1 MFQTG
6 IITGV
11 SVSHVDARVEE
22 IDAASGDSVRAV
34 VSELLADRRVSEAFA
49 LQTCNRAE
57 AYVVVDS
64 AADGRSVLSDRVS
77 HVRSDAVTWLSHEE
91 SIRHLMRVAAGLES
105 LVLGEDQ
112 IIGQFKTAI
121 DESRAVGG
129 IATVLDETLM
139 KAVHVGETARTET
152 AINQGVL
159 SLGSA
164 AVELAQ
170 RELNLDGSSALIVGA
185 GEMGLLS
192 ARALSAAGVDRLTIA
207 NRTVPHAEHIA
218 AELDIDASAV
228 HLDAIQ
234 AAAADVDVLISAT
247 NSPQHLI
254 SQADLTETDQIVC
267 IDIAQPHDI
276 EPAADAIDGVSLYD
290 IDSLEAVTEETRS
303 DREAAAEA
311 VEAIIDEEFDRLLA
325 SFKRKQADEAIR
337 AMYEGAE
344 RVKTRE
350 VATALTK
357 LEANGDL
364 TDEQRAIVESL
375 ADALVGQ
382 LLAAPTKSLREAAG
396 EDDWTTIQTA
406 MKLFDPGFDDPPMSP
421 SDIAGSEIP
430 TGSDQIP
437 QHVLER
443 ISDD

>member
-49 LQTCNRAE
+49 VQTCNRAE
-57 AYVVVDS
+57 AYVVADS

-77 HVRSDAVTWLSHEE
+77 HVRSGAVTWLSHEG

-112 IIGQFKTAI
+112 IIGQFKTAME
-121 DESRAVGG
+121 ESRAAGG
-129 IATVLDETLM
+129 IGTVLDETLT
-139 KAVHVGETARTET
+139 KAIHVGETARTKTE
-152 AINQGVL
+152 INQGVL

-170 RELNLDGSSALIVGA
+170 RETNLDGSSALIVGA
-185 GEMGLLS
+185 GEMGMLS

-218 AELDIDASAV
+218 AELDVDASAI
-228 HLDAIQ
+228 HLGAIP
-234 AAAADVDVLISAT
+234 AAAAEADVLISAT
-247 NSPQHLI
+247 NSSEHLI
-254 SQADLTETDQIVC
+254 TTADLKATDQIVC

-303 DREAAAEA
+303 DRKAAAEA

-350 VATALTK
+350 VTTALTK

-364 TDEQRAIVESL
+364 TDEQREIVESL

-421 SDIAGSEIP
+421 PNPSDSEGP
-430 TGSDQIP
+430 VGSDQIP

>member
-49 LQTCNRAE
+49 IQTCNRAE
-57 AYVVVDS
+57 AYVVADS
-64 AADGRSVLSDRVS
+64 AADGRSALSDRVS
-77 HVRSDAVTWLSHEE
+77 HVRSGAVTWLSHEE

-121 DESRAVGG
+121 EESRAAGG
-129 IATVLDETLM
+129 IATVLDETLT
-139 KAVHVGETARTET
+139 KAIHVGETARTKT

-170 RELNLDGSSALIVGA
+170 RETNLDGSSALIVGA
-185 GEMGLLS
+185 GEMGMLS
-192 ARALSAAGVDRLTIA
+192 ARALSAAGVDQLTIA

-218 AELDIDASAV
+218 AELDVDASAV
-228 HLDAIQ
+228 HLDAIP
-234 AAAADVDVLISAT
+234 AAAAEADVLISAT
-247 NSPQHLI
+247 NSSEHLI
-254 SQADLTETDQIVC
+254 STADLKETDQIVC

-276 EPAADAIDGVSLYD
+276 EPGADAIDGVSLYD

-350 VATALTK
+350 VTTALTK

-364 TDEQRAIVESL
+364 TDEQREIVESL

-421 SDIAGSEIP
+421 PNVSDSEGPVGS
-430 TGSDQIP
+430 GQIP